1 MRHAD
6 QVRRNWLYGLTAA
19 ACGLLLAFTAGTAA
33 AADKEHELDL
43 GSVSLTAPEKWVRK
57 MPKSQIVAFEF
68 AAPAAE
74 GDDAGG
80 RFTVMAA
87 GGGVKAN
94 LERWFGQFTQ
104 PDGGSTAD
112 KAKISEKK
120 IAGQNVH
127 LVDITGTYLDKPS
140 PFAPGPAI
148 ERENYRMLG
157 AVIASKGGDIYLK
170 FYGPA
175 KTIEEQSQ
183 AFQEMVDGLRAK

>member
-1 MRHAD
+1 MRLVDH
-6 QVRRNWLYGLTAA
+6 VRTFWLCSLAAGALALFSLTAA
-19 ACGLLLAFTAGTAA
+19 GTAR
-33 AADKEHELDL
+33 AADDEHVLDL
-43 GSVSLTAPEKWVRK
+43 GAVSLNAPEKWVRK
-57 MPKSQIVAFEF
+57 MPKSRIVAYEF

-74 GDDAGG
+74 GDDAEG
-80 RFTVMAA
+80 RFTIMAA

-94 LERWFGQFTQ
+94 LERWYGQFTQ

-112 KAKISEKK
+112 RAKNSEKK
-120 IAGQNVH
+120 VAGQDVY
-127 LVDITGTYLDKPS
+127 LVDIAGTYLDKPS

-157 AVIASKGGDIYLK
+157 AVIATQNGDIYLK

-175 KTIEEQSQ
+175 KTIETQSK